1 MTSSLDCAPIRLLL
15 ALTVLGAVGCAGT
28 ESIAAPDPA
37 LARVRIVEARRTP
50 IASEVVLT
58 GDIQPQAQVNV
69 AFRTNGKVAERQVEV
84 GDHVDADQVL
94 AVLEP
99 LTQRANLDN
108 AKAAV
113 ASAEALLT
121 QAKMSFE
128 RQKQL
133 LAGGFTTRS
142 TYDNAEQELRTTQ
155 AAVESARAALGTA
168 QEQLSYTELRAG
180 VAGIV
185 TSRSF
190 EVGQVVQSGQTVL
203 ILAQDGPRDAVFNV
217 YESLVAQP
225 PAGGTIAVVLQSDP
239 SVATTGTVRE
249 VSPTVDATSDTVR
262 VKIGLEVT
270 PPAMGL
276 GAVVVGRGR
285 FAPRESVVLP
295 WSALYRYDGHPAVW
309 IYDPGTRTVAVR
321 AVEIDRFGPDIIAL
335 KSGVEPGER
344 VVVAGIQ
351 FLRPGQSVAAAEIA
365 GQ

>member
-1 MTSSLDCAPIRLLL
+1 MDRAAFRLLL
-15 ALTVLGAVGCAGT
+15 VVSGFGAVGCVHA
-28 ESIAAPDPA
+28 EPAAIEGEA

-50 IASEVVLT
+50 IASEAVLT

-69 AFRTNGKVAERQVEV
+69 AFRTNGKVVARRVEV
-84 GDHVDADQVL
+84 GDHVEADQVL
-94 AVLEP
+94 GVIEP
-99 LTQRANLDN
+99 LTQQANLDN
-108 AKAAV
+108 AKAALT
-113 ASAEALLT
+113 SAEALQT

-185 TSRSF
+185 TSRTF

-203 ILAQDGPRDAVFNV
+203 VLAQDGPRDAVFNV
-217 YESLVAQP
+217 YESLLAQP
-225 PAGGTIAVVLQSDP
+225 PAGGAITVALQSDP
-239 SVATTGTVRE
+239 AVTATGTVRE
-249 VSPTVDATSDTVR
+249 VSPTVDAASGTVR
-262 VKIGLEVT
+262 VKIGLKTT

-276 GAVVVGRGR
+276 GAVVVGHGR
-285 FAPRESVVLP
+285 FAPHEAVVLP
-295 WSALYRYDGHPAVW
+295 WSALYRYDGKPAVW
-309 IYDPGTRTVAVR
+309 IFDPAKRSVAIR
-321 AVEIDRFGPDIIAL
+321 AVEIDRFGSDIIAL
-335 KSGVEPGER
+335 KRGVEPGER

-351 FLRPGQSVAAAEIA
+351 FLRPGQTVAAIEIA
-365 GQ
+365 DH